1 MKMPDVYKSIVKAVK
16 SGKLKE
22 PFSKEDI
29 YKACKADDLK
39 KSTCNSYPTKHLKG
53 NEVKKKEFFEK
64 VSPGKYKLLRPFKN
78 GLQ

>member
-22 PFSKEDI
+22 PFSKDDI

-39 KSTCNSYPTKHLKG
+39 VSTCDSYPTKHLKG
-53 NEVKKKEFFEK
+53 KKKEYFDK

-78 GLQ
+78 GLK

>member
-22 PFSKEDI
+22 PFSKGDI
-29 YKACKADDLK
+29 YKACKADSLK
-39 KSTCNSYPTKHLKG
+39 ESTCNSYPNKHQKG
-53 NEVKKKEFFEK
+53 NATKKKEYFDR

-78 GLQ
+78 GL